1 MTLEQTEC
9 ILLAHKRDSLSTH
22 SSSSI
27 LFLSF
32 KQIQS
37 MLNCVHFFFVKD
49 CDAIVPATLNIQ
61 YGFHCTGLAFPAGA
75 LHTLCHL
82 CGSRRICSPVAVRG
96 EQLALRFRGTVT
108 PKEAGRS
115 LLKAGTARPAL
126 LGRPTCLS
134 LPRSLPA
141 GAEERS
147 RQAEKVEERRVR
159 LKKAVARGVCGNGR
173 CVGQRRGA
181 HAHFG
186 RSGGVG
192 GGGGALRGLC
202 VQVSLRK

>member
-1 MTLEQTEC
+1 
-9 ILLAHKRDSLSTH
+9 
-22 SSSSI
+22 
-27 LFLSF
+27 
-32 KQIQS
+32 

-49 CDAIVPATLNIQ
+49 RDAIVPATLNIQ

-115 LLKAGTARPAL
+115 LLNAGTARPAL

-134 LPRSLPA
+134 LLRSLPA
-141 GAEERS
+141 GAGEQS
-147 RQAEKVEERRVR
+147 RHAEKVEERRVR
-159 LKKAVARGVCGNGR
+159 LKKAAARGATGGASASSEVCTVISEGPGVWGGGTAWVVR
-173 CVGQRRGA
+173 QQLL
-181 HAHFG
+181 
-186 RSGGVG
+186 RSGLFEEVK
-192 GGGGALRGLC
+192 
-202 VQVSLRK
+202 VSVPSVMNFAMFCWEAS